1 MRREV
6 KPEPVP
12 PPKEWKIRNPCRF
25 DELKRGKFGVYVKN
39 SEKYKEVSKEKY
51 KIK

>member
-39 SEKYKEVSKEKY
+39 YQKNTRRLAKKNTK
-51 KIK
+51 

>member
-25 DELKRGKFGVYVKN
+25 DELKREN
-39 SEKYKEVSKEKY
+39 LELTLRIIRKYKEVSKEKY